1 LNLLHREGLDNVYAR
16 HFRFA
21 AATRAALAGWELENV
36 CLNPAEFC
44 NSTTAVM
51 MPEGY
56 DADDLREDILSRFD
70 MSLGTG
76 LGRLKGLVF
85 RIGHLGDFNE
95 LMLMG
100 TLSGV
105 EMGLKLGDVPHR
117 TGGVQQAMDALIGS

>member
-1 LNLLHREGLDNVYAR
+1 LLHREGLANVFAR
-16 HFRFA
+16 HSRFA
-21 AATRAALAGWELENV
+21 TATRAALAGWELENV
-36 CLNPAEFC
+36 CLHPAEFC

-56 DADDLREDILSRFD
+56 DADVLRRNILDRFD

-85 RIGHLGDFNE
+85 RIGHIGDFNE

-105 EMGLKLGDVPHR
+105 EMGLKIGDVPHQA
-117 TGGVQQAMDALIGS
+117 GGVRQAMEALISS

>member
-1 LNLLHREGLDNVYAR
+1 
-16 HFRFA
+16 
-21 AATRAALAGWELENV
+21 
-36 CLNPAEFC
+36 
-44 NSTTAVM
+44 
-51 MPEGY
+51 
-56 DADDLREDILSRFD
+56 